1 MRKVLLLCGLLAMFG
16 ALAMAEN
23 YSGKLL
29 DSSCYDQQKSAKG
42 CDATSSTTSFLLD
55 VNGKVYRL
63 DTTGNTK
70 AADALKN
77 HADRSSN
84 PNKQAGGPI
93 NAKVS
98 GTMDGADTLKVDVI
112 EIQ

>member
-1 MRKVLLLCGLLAMFG
+1 MRKLLSLCGLLAVFG
-16 ALAMAEN
+16 TLAMAEN
-23 YSGKLL
+23 WTGKLL
-29 DSSCYDQQKSAKG
+29 DSSCYDQSKSAKT

-55 VNGKVYRL
+55 VNGKIYRL
-63 DTTGNTK
+63 DTTGNAK

-77 HADRSSN
+77 RAERSAN
-84 PNKQAGGPI
+84 PNRPASGPI